1 MEGVPAEAQH
11 HAAHQHKAH
20 NQKGDGIGGAAQR
33 LFNRYDT
40 AIQGLEQGAKGAKW
54 HGEIQCVQWSLEM
67 RFCSQVIR
75 RSRIR
80 PIAPIQITPSTMSDT

>member
-1 MEGVPAEAQH
+1 MKGIPAEAQH
-11 HAAHQHKAH
+11 HAAYQHEAH
-20 NQKGDGIGGAAQR
+20 NQEGDGIGGATQR
-33 LFNRYDT
+33 LFNYFDT
-40 AIQGLEQGAKGAKW
+40 ATQGLQQGWKGAER
-54 HGEIQCVQWSLEM
+54 HDEIGMVQWLLEM